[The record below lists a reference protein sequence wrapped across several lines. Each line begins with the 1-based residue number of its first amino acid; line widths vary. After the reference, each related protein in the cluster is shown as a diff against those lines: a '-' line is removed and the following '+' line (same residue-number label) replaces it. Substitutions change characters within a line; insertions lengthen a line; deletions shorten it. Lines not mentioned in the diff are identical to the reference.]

1 MSPFSEDKRQSHG
14 SSYSWPG
21 FCAWADMVKEAE
33 DLHKNHSQRGA
44 TSPAYLQTQTE
55 IKGLTLHNAQNKPD
69 CTCRILIANWQ
80 DPKWSTKA
88 KVFCIQNKKQMDKTR
103 YNGVIPSENLC
114 INDFIISDIKISIM
128 YISRLCIFL
137 QSLATVIPAIWST
150 WFNKATYGEYLR
162 HFLLLWNRA
171 VVLYGQDDGVG
182 RGHKGT
188 PVNGLH
194 HCLRTHRQNR

>member
-21 FCAWADMVKEAE
+21 FCAWADTVKEAE

-103 YNGVIPSENLC
+103 YNGVILSENLC
-114 INDFIISDIKISIM
+114 INDFIISDIKISIT

-137 QSLATVIPAIWST
+137 QSLQLLFLQYEAHDLIRQLTVNICAIFCCCGIEQ
-150 WFNKATYGEYLR
+150 WFSMDRMTG
-162 HFLLLWNRA
+162 
-171 VVLYGQDDGVG
+171 
-182 RGHKGT
+182 
-188 PVNGLH
+188 
-194 HCLRTHRQNR
+194 